1 MDTTFLMISLAFGLF
16 SGLMVN
22 IALGEKAYNTGGLLG
37 GLIVGALIALM

>member
-1 MDTTFLMISLAFGLF
+1 MNTDFLLISLMFGLF

-22 IALGEKAYNTGGLLG
+22 IALGEKAYNFGGLLG

>member
-1 MDTTFLMISLAFGLF
+1 MNTDFLLISLIFGFF

-22 IALGEKAYNTGGLLG
+22 IALGEKAYNVGGLLG